1 MKSMRYVILGAVLVG
16 AMALY
21 GWWWS
26 GKSDEVEAAYEAA
39 FAEILPLGT
48 NVTYTITDSGGF
60 PFRIYHTFSD
70 VTVTLPTRS
79 TIRIET
85 LDVIQQPWSDD
96 HMMFK
101 AHGRMTRQDVDG
113 TILWALE
120 ADKNIASLVGYQ
132 SDQLNFD
139 MDARSVTLF
148 DKDGGIYPVPMMQ
161 VHLRQMIN
169 SDTPSTEVAFSVRS
183 AGMVPEDQEADMP
196 DFSAQGLAG
205 LIQRWGVEDEQTG
218 GLDFSM
224 QVGPEGTLINGEKRP
239 SQQAGIIQSLF

>member
-1 MKSMRYVILGAVLVG
+1 
-16 AMALY
+16 
-21 GWWWS
+21 
-26 GKSDEVEAAYEAA
+26 
-39 FAEILPLGT
+39 
-48 NVTYTITDSGGF
+48 
-60 PFRIYHTFSD
+60 
-70 VTVTLPTRS
+70 
-79 TIRIET
+79 
-85 LDVIQQPWSDD
+85 
-96 HMMFK
+96 
-101 AHGRMTRQDVDG
+101 
-113 TILWALE
+113 
-120 ADKNIASLVGYQ
+120 
-132 SDQLNFD
+132 
-139 MDARSVTLF
+139 
-148 DKDGGIYPVPMMQ
+148 MMQ